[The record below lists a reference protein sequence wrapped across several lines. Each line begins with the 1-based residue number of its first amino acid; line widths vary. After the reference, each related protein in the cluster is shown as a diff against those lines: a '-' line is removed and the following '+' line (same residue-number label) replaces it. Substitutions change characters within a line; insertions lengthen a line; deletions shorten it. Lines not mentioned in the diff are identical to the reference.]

1 MSKRASFRLKNL
13 LVALSVAALA
23 STGMGYITTA
33 QAEDHASGHS
43 SGSHSS
49 GSGGK
54 GGSDHSSTESGH
66 KDGGSGGGSKSL
78 EGKVFQSGGATDEH
92 GSSGKGKG
100 KGPKYKGGKS
110 GESSPDEGHSH
121 DK

>member
-1 MSKRASFRLKNL
+1 MGKHASFRLKKL

-23 STGMGYITTA
+23 STGMGYIATA

-49 GSGGK
+49 GSGGQ
-54 GGSDHSSTESGH
+54 GGSGRSADSGH
-66 KDGGSGGGSKSL
+66 KDGASSGGGSKSL
-78 EGKVFQSGGATDEH
+78 EGKVFHTSGATDEH
-92 GSSGKGKG
+92 GSGKGKG

>member
-1 MSKRASFRLKNL
+1 MRLKNL
-13 LVALSVAALA
+13 LAALSVVALA

-33 QAEDHASGHS
+33 QAEGDHASGGGHA
-43 SGSHSS
+43 S

-54 GGSDHSSTESGH
+54 GGSSHSSTESGH
-66 KDGGSGGGSKSL
+66 KDGGSGGGGSKSL
-78 EGKVFQSGGATDEH
+78 EGKVFHSGGATDEH
-92 GSSGKGKG
+92 GSGKGKG